1 MTDLHHSLRD
11 LLADRRIGLAA
22 GDAEEFRASL
32 DDYLSEEDASVGELN
47 LLVDAVRLGAV
58 SRMLAMVDA
67 GGDAEAAIRESG
79 VTLAR
84 DRGSDDSLRAC
95 WALAVLGFAAGRVGD
110 QAVRR
115 YPRHTSAP
123 APPPEI
129 QPPPVTQPGPPAVG
143 QANPRT
149 ALAPPQGGPLRL
161 PGPQRR
167 SRLSWKVWLPLVL
180 VLVLAATA
188 GAAYVVL
195 RPDAEPTTPA
205 AGQSPSRTTEEP
217 PERVRPGTI
226 LEASG
231 IRIPAA
237 SKVIAMS
244 SATGGVRLAAFGSVD
259 SVARGDEDLLAP
271 AGGRLIAFRLA
282 EWKHCESDPC
292 RSWTRLDL
300 RVEIA
305 GATRRLPGGGPTF
318 VVAVPEGT
326 DTAELIYR
334 DPVDGFRQSLSLTT
348 GRPTGDNITVLA
360 RPRSE
365 RAVRIG
371 RRFQVVDSVSPFNP
385 GIPEAVLTRNV
396 EVRSA
401 ELFFSDARLP
411 LADPGRAYLRVDAD
425 FNSPTDSARYR
436 FRKELLAFRGAD
448 GTPYEAIDLDP
459 GTDADER
466 DVVFEVPGSLRGGTL
481 TIGGSYIG
489 EAVVEGGVAVTLTFT
504 VPERAFKIEFG
515 S

>member
-11 LLADRRIGLAA
+11 LLAERRIGLAS

-32 DDYLSEEDASVGELN
+32 DDFLSEEDATVGELN

-58 SRMLAMVDA
+58 SRMVAMVDA

-79 VTLAR
+79 MALAR

-110 QAVRR
+110 QTVRR
-115 YPRHTSAP
+115 YPRHISAP
-123 APPPEI
+123 APLPVVQSTPVI
-129 QPPPVTQPGPPAVG
+129 QPAPPTVG
-143 QANPRT
+143 QVDRRT

-195 RPDAEPTTPA
+195 RPDAEPRTAA
-205 AGQSPSRTTEEP
+205 AGQSPSRTIEEP

-226 LEASG
+226 LEAPGVS
-231 IRIPAA
+231 IPAA
-237 SKVIAMS
+237 SKTIAMS

-282 EWKHCESDPC
+282 EWKHCESEPC

-300 RVEIA
+300 KVEVT

-318 VVAVPEGT
+318 VVALPEGT
-326 DTAELIYR
+326 ETAELVYR
-334 DPVDGFRQSLSLTT
+334 DPVDGFRQSISLTT

-365 RAVRIG
+365 RTVRIA
-371 RRFQVVDSVSPFNP
+371 RSFQVVDSVSPAFE
-385 GIPEAVLTRNV
+385 GLTEAELTRIV
-396 EVRSA
+396 QVRSA
-401 ELFFSDARLP
+401 ELFFTDARLP

-425 FNSPTDSARYR
+425 FHSPVDPVRYR
-436 FRKELLAFRGAD
+436 FREELLAFTATD
-448 GTPYEAIDLDP
+448 GTTFEAIDLDP
-459 GTDADER
+459 GTGAEDR

-481 TIGGSYIG
+481 TIGGTYSG
-489 EAVVEGGVAVTLTFT
+489 EATFVNGVAVTITIT
-504 VPERAFKIEFG
+504 VPRRPVKLEFR